1 MEPSSPDAQT
11 NEALDYRTRHITVVL
26 EDVYQPHNAASI
38 IRSCDNHGIQDLHVL
53 EGRNAFSFDP
63 EATFGAARR
72 ISLHR
77 HHVDSPDD
85 ARAALQAL
93 KDAGYHLVA
102 TSLRPGCISLEE
114 LPLDHKVALCFGT
127 ELKGLSEVV
136 HDMADIYLRI
146 PMFGMTQSLNVSV
159 SAAICLHRLR
169 ARLQATSVSWQLT
182 SEERAALT
190 AAWRP

>member
-1 MEPSSPDAQT
+1 MEQPAPDAQT

-53 EGRNAFSFDP
+53 EGRNAFSFEP
-63 EATFGAARR
+63 EATFGAERR
-72 ISLHR
+72 ITLHR
-77 HHVDSPDD
+77 HRVDASDGS
-85 ARAALQAL
+85 RAALQAL
-93 KDAGYHLVA
+93 KDAGYRLVA
-102 TSLRPGCISLEE
+102 TSLRPGCIDLEE

-127 ELKGLSEVV
+127 ELQGLSEEV

-169 ARLQATSVSWQLT
+169 ARLQETSVPWRLT
-182 SEERAALT
+182 SEERAALA
-190 AAWRP
+190 AAWRS